1 VARVGEWGRCVT
13 GLVRSG
19 RDCWLQVIPA
29 RVSVVGKSPGAAVG
43 QVEAAVDMAGHQAA
57 AESEGLEEGKVAR
70 VAPEQLGEGKVAR
83 VAPEQLGEPEA
94 AKVVREAE
102 EARVAVEAAGQS
114 VQITRATTRIR

>member
-1 VARVGEWGRCVT
+1 MT

-70 VAPEQLGEGKVAR
+70 VAPEQLGE
-83 VAPEQLGEPEA
+83 PEA
-94 AKVVREAE
+94 AKVVREAA